1 MGLHNFSNNPDLM
14 SNQLHRRQF
23 LSTLAAIPV
32 ISSAGLS
39 FNSTAVS
46 QIISPGDRLK
56 TSLNAFSFN
65 EALTKGEMTI
75 FDLLDFCA
83 SAGFDA
89 VDITGYYFKG
99 YPQVPADDYLFS
111 IKRKAFAVGMEIS
124 GTGVRNDFTIADKTK
139 REQEV
144 VLVKNW
150 IDVAA
155 KIGAPVIRIF
165 AGTQKNEGIPV
176 EQVTEW
182 MLKDI
187 RACVEY
193 GRQHGVIIGIQNH
206 NDFIQ
211 TADQVIKL
219 IKEINSEWFGLILD
233 TGSFRQDDPYT
244 EIEKSIPYAVNWQ
257 IKEKIWINGAEV
269 ETDIERL
276 MKMIRSS
283 GYKGYLPI
291 ETLGAGD
298 PRIKIP
304 ALFEKVKKAMK

>member
-1 MGLHNFSNNPDLM
+1 M

-23 LSTLAAIPV
+23 LSALSAIPV
-32 ISSAGLS
+32 ISSSGIRLDTNTVNG
-39 FNSTAVS
+39 F
-46 QIISPGDRLK
+46 ISSSERLK
-56 TSLNAFSFN
+56 TSLNAYSFN
-65 EALTKGEMTI
+65 DALTKGGMTI
-75 FDLLDFCA
+75 PDMIDFCA

-99 YPQVPADDYLFS
+99 YPQVPPDDYLFS
-111 IKRKAFAVGMEIS
+111 IKRKAFSVGLEIS

-144 VLVKNW
+144 MLVRNW
-150 IDVAA
+150 IEVAA
-155 KIGAPVIRIF
+155 KIGAPVIRVF
-165 AGTQKNEGIPV
+165 AGTQKNEGIPP

-187 RACVEY
+187 QSCVEY
-193 GRQHGVIIGIQNH
+193 GKQHGVIIGIQNH

-211 TADQVIKL
+211 TADQVIKM
-219 IKEINSEWFGLILD
+219 IKDINSEWFGLILD
-233 TGSFRQDDPYT
+233 TGSFRQHDAYA

-257 IKEKIWINGAEV
+257 VKEKIWINGAEV
-269 ETDIERL
+269 DTDIERL
-276 MKMIRSS
+276 IQLIKSS

-298 PRIKIP
+298 PKVKIP
-304 ALFEKVKKAMK
+304 ALLDKVKRAMK